1 MALSNQQIERYSRQ
15 IIVSG
20 IGGIGQERLLASHLV
35 LAGDIGDLERVLAYM
50 VGAGVGKITLRLT
63 AGDTSLGVD
72 ALLERMH
79 DLNREVSVNHAAADA
94 TDATLIL
101 ALAGSAAALE
111 TIRALSARQTRT
123 PTVFARLDI
132 PARIALLPA
141 PPPCLE
147 CADAAITGTF
157 VRRGDNAGFSAMVAA
172 AEAFSLLA
180 QPARV
185 EKAMLLEFNGYSS
198 ATREIHARQSAS
210 PCQCTS
216 PAWNA
221 PR

>member
-63 AGDTSLGVD
+63 AGDTAPGVD
-72 ALLERMH
+72 ELLERMH
-79 DLNREVSVNHAAADA
+79 DLNREVAVNHAAADA

-111 TIRALSARQTRT
+111 TIRALSARQAHT
-123 PTVFARLDI
+123 PT
-132 PARIALLPA
+132 
-141 PPPCLE
+141 
-147 CADAAITGTF
+147 
-157 VRRGDNAGFSAMVAA
+157 
-172 AEAFSLLA
+172 
-180 QPARV
+180 
-185 EKAMLLEFNGYSS
+185 
-198 ATREIHARQSAS
+198 
-210 PCQCTS
+210 
-216 PAWNA
+216 
-221 PR
+221 